1 MRFLVPFVIFAT
13 AVAIFFIAA
22 DPLYTS
28 TKELKVRITALEK
41 AIVESQETLKLRETL
56 FQKFNAIT
64 PEDLKRL
71 GKMLPPSIDNV
82 RLILQVSQLA
92 AEHSLAL
99 KKVDVLVPLAITN
112 ESNVDET
119 LYNSIGLKFGLTG
132 KYESMRDFLS
142 ALEKSLRITD
152 VVLLG
157 FHVDPVQQLT
167 DFDVAVRIYWLKK

>member
-1 MRFLVPFVIFAT
+1 MRFLVPFIILAT

-28 TKELKVRITALEK
+28 TKELKVRIATLEK
-41 AIVESQETLKLRETL
+41 AIVESQETLKLREAL
-56 FQKFNAIT
+56 LQKFNAIT

-71 GKMLPPSIDNV
+71 EKLLPPNIDNV

-92 AEHSLAL
+92 AENSLAI
-99 KKVDVLVPLAITN
+99 KKVDVLVPLAITA
-112 ESNVDET
+112 ESNADEV
-119 LYNSIGLKFGLTG
+119 LYNSIGLKFGFTG
-132 KYESMRDFLS
+132 KYESMRNFLT
-142 ALEKSLRITD
+142 ALEKSLRIAD

-157 FHVDPVQQLT
+157 FRVDPVQQVT